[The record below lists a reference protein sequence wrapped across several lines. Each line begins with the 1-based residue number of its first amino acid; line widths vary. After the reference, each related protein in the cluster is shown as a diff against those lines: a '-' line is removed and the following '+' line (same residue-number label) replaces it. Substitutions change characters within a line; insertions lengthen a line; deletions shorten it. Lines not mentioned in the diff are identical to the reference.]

1 MPGAVDPKFHKIIQI
16 SIENMCKF
24 LEWIYVSSQKMKKL
38 PPEIFVLKGLG
49 EFFNPAQQFKIA
61 LLKGDML
68 NFMKYPF
75 LLDFDYKFNLL
86 QI

>member
-1 MPGAVDPKFHKIIQI
+1 
-16 SIENMCKF
+16 MCKF
-24 LEWIYVSSQKMKKL
+24 LEWIYVPTQRMKRL
-38 PPEIFVLKGLG
+38 PPETFVLKGLADFFSPG
-49 EFFNPAQQFKIA
+49 EQFKIS
-61 LLKGDML
+61 LFKSDML